1 MTIIKKDIH
10 RNTHVGLFM
19 LATDRFVLVPEYL
32 EEDEVEEIARTLKVD
47 PVPARVSGTS
57 LIGVFAA
64 GNSNGVIFPYIAR
77 EDEVENLREHGI
89 DVLIIKDV
97 PTALG
102 NLIAANDRGT
112 IISKSIRAEN
122 AQKIAEFLGVEEYR
136 HMNVAGSELAGASIV
151 ATNRGFL
158 AHPNTTEEEM
168 KVLKA
173 VFGAEGATT
182 TVNYGDPFV
191 RTAVVANSH
200 GVIVGDDTTP
210 VELMRIE
217 DILG

>member
-19 LATDRFVLVPEYL
+19 LATDRFVLVPEQL
-32 EEDEVEEIARTLKVD
+32 EEDEVEEIARVLKVD
-47 PVPARVSGTS
+47 PIPTRIAGTS

-64 GNSNGVIFPYIAR
+64 GNSSGIVVPYIAR
-77 EDEVENLREHGI
+77 EDEIKGLKEHGI
-89 DVLIIKDV
+89 DVLMIKDV

-102 NLIAANDRGT
+102 NLIASNDRGAV
-112 IISKSIRAEN
+112 ISRSIREEN
-122 AQKIAEFLGVEEYR
+122 VKRIAEFLGVDAEWT
-136 HMNVAGSELAGASIV
+136 NIAGSELVGASIV
-151 ATNRGFL
+151 ATNHGFL

-168 KVLKA
+168 KALQA
-173 VFGAEGATT
+173 IFGVEGTTT

-200 GVIVGDDTTP
+200 GVIVGDDTSP

>member
-19 LATDRFVLVPEYL
+19 LATDRFVLVPDIL
-32 EEDEVEEIARTLKVD
+32 EDEEIEEIARVLKVD
-47 PVPARVSGTS
+47 PIPTRIAGTS

-64 GNSNGVIFPYIAR
+64 GNSSGVVVPYIAR
-77 EDEVENLREHGI
+77 EDEVKGLKEHGI
-89 DVLIIKDV
+89 DVLMIKDV

-102 NLIAANDRGT
+102 NLIAANDRGAV
-112 IISKSIRAEN
+112 ISKSIREEN
-122 AQKIAEFLGVEEYR
+122 VKRIAEFLGVDAEWT
-136 HMNVAGSELAGASIV
+136 NIAGTELVGASIV

-158 AHPNTTEEEM
+158 AHPNTTEEELRM
-168 KVLKA
+168 LQR
-173 VFGAEGATT
+173 VFGVEGTTT

-191 RTAVVANSH
+191 RTAVVNSY
-200 GVIVGDDTTP
+200 GVIVGDDTSP

-217 DILG
+217 DVLG

>member
-1 MTIIKKDIH
+1 MTIVKKDIH

-19 LATDRFVLVPEYL
+19 SATDRFVLVPDQL
-32 EEDEVEEIARTLKVD
+32 EEDEVEEIAKVLKVD
-47 PVPARVSGTS
+47 PIPARVAGTS

-64 GNSNGVIFPYIAR
+64 GNASGIVLPYIVR
-77 EDEVENLREHGI
+77 DEEIKNLKDHGI
-89 DVLIIKDV
+89 DVLIIRDV

-102 NLIAANDRGT
+102 NLIAANDRGVV
-112 IISKSIRAEN
+112 ISKSIRKEN
-122 AQKIAEFLGVEEYR
+122 VDRIVEFLGVEKYEWV
-136 HMNVAGSELAGASIV
+136 NIAGTELTGASIV

-158 AHPNTTEEEM
+158 AHPNATEDEVE
-168 KVLKA
+168 LLQR
-173 VFGAEGATT
+173 VFGVKGTTT

-191 RTAVVANSH
+191 RTAMIANSY
-200 GVIVGDDTTP
+200 GVIVGEDTSP